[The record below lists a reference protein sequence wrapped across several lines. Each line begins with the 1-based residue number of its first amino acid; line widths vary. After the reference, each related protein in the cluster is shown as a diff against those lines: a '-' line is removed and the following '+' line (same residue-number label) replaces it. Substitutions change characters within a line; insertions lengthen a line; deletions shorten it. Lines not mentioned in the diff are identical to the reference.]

1 MALEYI
7 HYKGFLYR
15 GTPKY
20 ESVSIPSLLLLLLR
34 QLRQLCVAAVRKIAA
49 VVALQ
54 RCWWRQALVAC
65 VCASCGS
72 IAVHYS
78 SYETGV

>member
-54 RCWWRQALVAC
+54 RCWW
-65 VCASCGS
+65 
-72 IAVHYS
+72 
-78 SYETGV
+78 